1 MTPDEFARASH
12 ELNDALHLMACRSER
27 LLESLEAWDPIRLA
41 VQEIESDIRRAM
53 PLAMKLSKSNDVEAH
68 SSGARAKSGPRPGE
82 DDLYANFEL
91 SALQRAKYKL
101 SNPQKPTL
109 LYVDDQPERLVVLK
123 AVLESTGYQVLTAD
137 SALKGLELF
146 LAEPIDLVVL
156 DYYMPSMDGGAVA
169 TKMRRLRPNVPIII
183 FSGALTLPEL
193 VIAMVDGFIST
204 SEEPEMLLEKI
215 ASLLNAVQAQ
225 AS

>member
-1 MTPDEFARASH
+1 MNPDDFAHVAH
-12 ELNDALHLMACRSER
+12 ELDNVLQVLTHRSEQ
-27 LLESLEAWDPIRLA
+27 LLNSLDAWDPIRLA
-41 VQEIESDIRRAM
+41 VQEIDSEINRAL
-53 PLAMKLSKSNDVEAH
+53 PLARQLVEGAEAH
-68 SSGARAKSGPRPGE
+68 HSGLRAQPSPVDTGFHTSFDQVPLG
-82 DDLYANFEL
+82 
-91 SALQRAKYKL
+91 KYKL
-101 SNPQKPTL
+101 SDPNKPTL
-109 LYVDDQPERLVVLK
+109 LYVDDHPERLVVLK
-123 AVLESTGYQVLTAD
+123 AVLESTGYNVLIAD
-137 SALKGLELF
+137 SALKGLEVF

-204 SEEPEMLLEKI
+204 SDEPEMLLQKI
-215 ASLLNAVQAQ
+215 SELLNHVQAQ

>member
-1 MTPDEFARASH
+1 MNPDDYAHAAH
-12 ELNDALHLMACRSER
+12 ELNNVLQVLTHRSEQ
-27 LLESLEAWDPIRLA
+27 LLKSLEAWDPIRLA
-41 VQEIESDIRRAM
+41 VQEIDSEINRAV
-53 PLAMKLSKSNDVEAH
+53 PLARRLVEDAEVH
-68 SSGARAKSGPRPGE
+68 PSGPRAKPQSPPVDIDFPTSLE
-82 DDLYANFEL
+82 RAPL
-91 SALQRAKYKL
+91 AKYKL
-101 SNPQKPTL
+101 SDPHKPTL
-109 LYVDDQPERLVVLK
+109 LYVDDHPERLVVLK
-123 AVLESTGYQVLTAD
+123 AVLESTGYNVLTAD
-137 SALKGLELF
+137 SALKGLEVF

-204 SEEPEMLLEKI
+204 SDEPEMLLQKI
-215 ASLLNAVQAQ
+215 SELLNHVQAQ

>member
-1 MTPDEFARASH
+1 MTPEEFARTSH
-12 ELNDALHLMACRSER
+12 DLNNVLQVLACRTEH

-41 VQEIESDIRRAM
+41 VQEIDGEISRAIPLVRQLVQEGSAGYSSSTVRSES
-53 PLAMKLSKSNDVEAH
+53 
-68 SSGARAKSGPRPGE
+68 RPS
-82 DDLYANFEL
+82 DAVLDANSEL
-91 SALQRAKYKL
+91 SMLPRAKYKL

-146 LAEPIDLVVL
+146 LAEAIDLVVL

-204 SEEPEMLLEKI
+204 SEEPQMLLEKI
-215 ASLLNAVQAQ
+215 ADLLSSVQAQ

>member
-1 MTPDEFARASH
+1 MKPDEFAHAAH
-12 ELNDALHLMACRSER
+12 ELNNVLQVLTYRSEK
-27 LLESLEAWDPIRLA
+27 LLNSLEAWDPIRLA
-41 VQEIESDIRRAM
+41 LQEIDTEINRAA
-53 PLAMKLSKSNDVEAH
+53 PLVRELIQAAEV
-68 SSGARAKSGPRPGE
+68 GPLER
-82 DDLYANFEL
+82 N
-91 SALQRAKYKL
+91 ALPQSVDTDFHTSIEHVPLAKYKL
-101 SNPQKPTL
+101 SDPHKPTL
-109 LYVDDQPERLVVLK
+109 LYVDDHPERLVVLK
-123 AVLESTGYQVLTAD
+123 AVLESTGYHVLTAD
-137 SALKGLELF
+137 SALKGLEVF

-204 SEEPEMLLEKI
+204 SDEPEMLLQKI
-215 ASLLNAVQAQ
+215 SELLNHVQAQ